1 MPQGETGSL
10 PLVIDLHDRGQD
22 ILTRLRT
29 SGWADLAASGKVPDF
44 GILWPAAVLE
54 SVVGDGAVW
63 NDGLT
68 QSIWGTPDDVG
79 FLLRLVEMAP
89 RIYHQVDASRIYL
102 TGRGDGCQLALNF
115 LDTPRP
121 PGDIADSGSKL
132 VSGVAC
138 MGAYGGRGGGASY
151 SAVPVLMI
159 HGTNKEAFPY
169 RGMWYGLVAD
179 SAEDNIQR
187 WADANECSGRPE
199 TSWIVQVRVA
209 RRTPPPPQP
218 PQPPFPP
225 PQLPRIH
232 PARLPAAAC
241 QRDALRRMR
250 DEESGRAHH
259 RAGGG

>member
-89 RIYHQVDASRIYL
+89 
-102 TGRGDGCQLALNF
+102 
-115 LDTPRP
+115 
-121 PGDIADSGSKL
+121 
-132 VSGVAC
+132 
-138 MGAYGGRGGGASY
+138 
-151 SAVPVLMI
+151 
-159 HGTNKEAFPY
+159 
-169 RGMWYGLVAD
+169 
-179 SAEDNIQR
+179 
-187 WADANECSGRPE
+187 
-199 TSWIVQVRVA
+199 
-209 RRTPPPPQP
+209 
-218 PQPPFPP
+218 
-225 PQLPRIH
+225 
-232 PARLPAAAC
+232 
-241 QRDALRRMR
+241 
-250 DEESGRAHH
+250 
-259 RAGGG
+259 